1 MAKEPSLKTF
11 PIDRLVKE
19 AYRVLMILHKYDGL
33 RWNNSLLIWNIF
45 ISSFKEDIVLAKLFE
60 TFGSDILASFTE
72 LYCQGTDTFA
82 FTLE

>member
-11 PIDRLVKE
+11 PIDWFVKE